1 MWAVDEASTQ
11 GSAKV
16 GKLGEEVFLLFLC
29 VRQKLS
35 EVGWDRFVEE
45 RVSRLFEGGTWAF
58 AYPVQVGVSCEAERA
73 ACIDKL
79 GLGVLSVEGISRAVY
94 VPAGDEFQDGRST
107 GIGLLMQFP
116 GFLKQV

>member
-1 MWAVDEASTQ
+1 M
-11 GSAKV
+11 
-16 GKLGEEVFLLFLC
+16 FFR
-29 VRQKLS
+29 VRQELS

-45 RVSRLFEGGTWAF
+45 RVPRLFEGRTWAF
-58 AYPVQVGVSCEAERA
+58 AYPVQVRVVCEAEGA

-79 GLGVLSVEGISRAVY
+79 GLGVLSVEGISRAVH

-107 GIGLLMQFP
+107 SIGLLMQFP